1 MIPPPVTG
9 DHADSRLR
17 YSRGEN
23 RDALL
28 IREFPVARDD
38 LNSRVRDYIAALP
51 GNTREILILHY
62 LDENSHEEIAG
73 FLNISPGAVRQRLHD
88 ARKKIKPSLGNLLE
102 GAIRRPSP
110 PQHERI
116 GELKMSDRKETSTQP
131 IYPQRTAEEII
142 AGMIKP
148 VSCEH
153 TEAGRITWEM
163 FCAAIRNDVETLK
176 RHIAEDPERARLEF
190 WYTPPIHFAVREGNL
205 EATRVLWEAYPYD
218 EVTKLIHMSDNR
230 DYEAVANYLR
240 EQIGAGVFEADRRL
254 HEAVESRDME
264 ELVRLLTEEAAPTEQ
279 RDPAGRTPLH
289 TAVIYQQKEAAERLL
304 DADASVD
311 ATDHQGFRPIHYAYW
326 NLTYWGARVDD
337 KAGLARLLM
346 ERGAADS
353 ITLAAARGDID
364 AVRVFLNKD
373 RAAANDGD
381 TLQKRPLSTAVE
393 GGHRDMVRLLL
404 NHGADPTRAET
415 RTCPNGSAL
424 MTATVNGHLELAQ
437 MLIDAGADPNGGI
450 DSSGWPASRAESDT
464 MRTLLYSYGGKPN
477 PIWGYIQKGQIEIV
491 AAILRYTDDPF
502 AQETSEYLTTPY
514 TSIISGWSRSK
525 DKNGPTEAY
534 EGMLRLFLQRNYPM
548 PKVLTECRTYLWHVP
563 AMTRQLLERGLDPN
577 LPDWQRRTP
586 MHDFASNANPE
597 DIQFE
602 LMGMFLDHGADI
614 NIVDEEDRSTPLG
627 IAAGNGDKR
636 MVQYLLDHGA
646 EPNKAGAVWATPLA
660 WAEKRG
666 HGEVVEMLRKH
677 GATG

>member
-1 MIPPPVTG
+1 
-9 DHADSRLR
+9 
-17 YSRGEN
+17 
-23 RDALL
+23 
-28 IREFPVARDD
+28 
-38 LNSRVRDYIAALP
+38 
-51 GNTREILILHY
+51 
-62 LDENSHEEIAG
+62 
-73 FLNISPGAVRQRLHD
+73 
-88 ARKKIKPSLGNLLE
+88 
-102 GAIRRPSP
+102 
-110 PQHERI
+110 
-116 GELKMSDRKETSTQP
+116 MSDGKETSTQP
-131 IYPQRTAEEII
+131 VYPQRTAEEII

-148 VSCEH
+148 ASCEH

-176 RHIAEDPERARLEF
+176 RHVAEYPARARLEF
-190 WYTPPIHFAVREGNL
+190 WYTPAIHFAVREGNL

-230 DYEAVANYLR
+230 DHAAVANYLR
-240 EQIGAGVFEADRRL
+240 EQIGAGAFEADLRL

-264 ELVRLLTEEAAPTEQ
+264 EVVRLLTEEATPTEQ

-289 TAVIYQQKEAAERLL
+289 TAVIHQQKEAAERLL

-326 NLTYWGARVDD
+326 NLTYWGGRVDD

-364 AVRVFLNKD
+364 AVRAFLNKD

-404 NHGADPTRAET
+404 NHGADPTRVET

-424 MTATVNGHLELAQ
+424 MTATVNGQLELAQ
-437 MLIDAGADPNGGI
+437 MLLDAGADPNGGI

-477 PIWGYIQKGQIEIV
+477 PIWGYIQKGRIEIV

-502 AQETSEYLTTPY
+502 A
-514 TSIISGWSRSK
+514 
-525 DKNGPTEAY
+525 
-534 EGMLRLFLQRNYPM
+534 
-548 PKVLTECRTYLWHVP
+548 
-563 AMTRQLLERGLDPN
+563 
-577 LPDWQRRTP
+577 
-586 MHDFASNANPE
+586 
-597 DIQFE
+597 
-602 LMGMFLDHGADI
+602 
-614 NIVDEEDRSTPLG
+614 
-627 IAAGNGDKR
+627 
-636 MVQYLLDHGA
+636 
-646 EPNKAGAVWATPLA
+646 
-660 WAEKRG
+660 
-666 HGEVVEMLRKH
+666 
-677 GATG
+677 